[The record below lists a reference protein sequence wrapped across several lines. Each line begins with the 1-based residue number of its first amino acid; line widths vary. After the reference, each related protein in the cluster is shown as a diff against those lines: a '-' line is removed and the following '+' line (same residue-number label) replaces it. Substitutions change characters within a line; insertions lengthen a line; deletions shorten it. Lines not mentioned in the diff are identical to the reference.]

1 MSDAPRYWS
10 PEFIEVFVERM
21 NDDPEFQ
28 RKARGFSET
37 IILRCLDTPSDE
49 DVEAAYA
56 FEDGD
61 VVGVDLWI
69 DDAPSEDMR
78 NDPFDKSEGMARATA
93 DYETWCKLDRG
104 EMGVMQALASPDYTI
119 EGPKL
124 RIMANIGVLNGMSD
138 VAAKIEKTY

>member
-10 PEFIEVFVERM
+10 PEFIEVFVERL
-21 NDDPEFQ
+21 NDDPDFQ
-28 RKARGFSET
+28 RTARGFSET
-37 IILRCLDTPSDE
+37 IILRCLGTPAEE
-49 DVEAAYA
+49 DVEAAYG
-56 FEDGD
+56 FEEGE
-61 VVGVDLWI
+61 VVNVDLWI

-93 DYETWCKLDRG
+93 SYETWCKLDRG

-124 RIMANIGVLNGMSD
+124 RIMTNIGVLNGMSE